1 MNTSENSNITAWI
14 IIYIGLWILV
24 LRTQIFALVLLI
36 RDQNFRTNQKYLIG
50 IICCTEMFLLIQFV
64 MKGARSLNE
73 LENSVGLDL
82 FIHFGDTIGLM
93 YLFVMTILTLDRF
106 AEIKFTLK
114 YPLHCNTIK
123 IIALLILAF
132 TISCLF
138 YVGLFINLII
148 NGNKPD
154 WDELLI
160 VYFISLFQGIFLVI
174 AFMTYSYIFK
184 KLRKNQLALNKIRN
198 QLDQSSSGKELQR
211 KIQGKPKIIV
221 PSLIILTFILFSILP
236 NFIYAAVYHWS
247 TNYRYTVASK
257 LFPCLYFLGW
267 VADPIIYI
275 FSVKSIRQKFRKL
288 KRFSK

>member
-36 RDQNFRTNQKYLIG
+36 RDQNFRTNQKYLTG
-50 IICCTEMFLLIQFV
+50 ILCCTEMFLLIQFV
-64 MKGARSLNE
+64 MKGARPMNE
-73 LENSVGLDL
+73 LENCVGLDL
-82 FIHFGDTIGLM
+82 FIHFGDTVGGLM

-174 AFMTYSYIFK
+174 AFMTYFYIFK

-198 QLDQSSSGKELQR
+198 QLDQSSSR
-211 KIQGKPKIIV
+211 KTISRKKPRKPKIIV
-221 PSLIILTFILFSILP
+221 PSLIVLTFIFFSIFP
-236 NFIYAAVYHWS
+236 H
-247 TNYRYTVASK
+247 YRYTVLYHWSNKYRRTAASIFFLYCIWLVGWLII
-257 LFPCLYFLGW
+257 LF
-267 VADPIIYI
+267 IYSAWNL
-275 FSVKSIRQKFRKL
+275 FAR
-288 KRFSK
+288 

>member
-1 MNTSENSNITAWI
+1 
-14 IIYIGLWILV
+14 
-24 LRTQIFALVLLI
+24 
-36 RDQNFRTNQKYLIG
+36 
-50 IICCTEMFLLIQFV
+50 MFLLIQFV

-132 TISCLF
+132 TISCLL

-174 AFMTYSYIFK
+174 AFMTYFYIVK
-184 KLRKNQLALNKIRN
+184 KLRKNQLALSKIRN
-198 QLDQSSSGKELQR
+198 QLDQSSSR
-211 KIQGKPKIIV
+211 KTVSRKKPRKPKIIV
-221 PSLIILTFILFSILP
+221 PSLIVLTFIFFSIFP
-236 NFIYAAVYHWS
+236 HHK
-247 TNYRYTVASK
+247 YTVLYHRSNQYRRTAASI
-257 LFPCLYFLGW
+257 LFPLLSLIGW
-267 VADPIIYI
+267 VADHIIYV
-275 FSVKSIRQKFRKL
+275 FSVKSIRQIIRKFARFSLWL
-288 KRFSK
+288 KR